1 MTKKLKVIGT
11 PVPKHDADIRVTG
24 KAIYG
29 HDIVLTDMLHGAILR
44 TEHPS
49 AIIESID
56 VSAAKK
62 LAGVVCII
70 TADDVEVNN
79 IGYKRDH
86 PIMKKGEA
94 NCTRDE
100 IAAVA
105 AETKEIA
112 LQALKLIK
120 VKYKV
125 RKGIYNVGDALKE
138 NAPQINKFITG
149 KFENKNIAEK
159 FHYEHGNLEEEKKK
173 SKHIISRKFTLP
185 RMTHAC
191 MATSNITAHF
201 NKTDKKLLLYSSTQ
215 VPFLYQR
222 DMAHAL
228 KMNPSDI
235 RVIQPIIGGGFGS
248 KLDMHPF
255 EPICALLSM
264 KTGRPV
270 QILYTREEEFIASP
284 IRQPMEIELTAGVD
298 KNGNFTFREINIIK
312 DNGAYTSW
320 GATTPFVIMQAF
332 SSLYKVKAC
341 NFNSTAVYTNNVFAG
356 SFRGYG
362 NPQATFALER
372 VIDLLADELGMDK
385 AEIRLLNANEKGEIT
400 GQGLHFE
407 TCGHKEC
414 LETVIKK
421 SQYHLRNTNKNEF
434 TNEKK
439 KSGNA
444 DSYVRKDSYF
454 VDRFKKGIGISSM
467 LHVGGGAKI
476 YRSDGC
482 GTILKIDPYGYC
494 TIITGSN
501 EIGQGSETVLAMI
514 ASEELGIELK
524 KIKVI
529 NTDTDV
535 KPWDVGVHASRT
547 SFVAGNSLL
556 GAVKILKEKLN
567 KKAAELLKTN
577 DTDFE
582 YENGKI
588 YSLRN
593 TNKNEFT
600 NKKNTATLGKNSEN
614 TDSYIRNDSD
624 FVTLDKVVREMHF
637 SDPNELAISNYFY
650 EPSSKF
656 QDKDFK
662 GNVSGTYA
670 FASQAIEV
678 EVDTYTGNVK
688 VLNVYVAQDV
698 GRVLNPLLLDG
709 QIEGGVV
716 QGIGYALTEELIM
729 QEGKI
734 LNPNFHNYKM
744 LTASDVPNI
753 HFYPVETIDKEGPY
767 GAKGVGEASLIPTAA
782 AIANAVC
789 NALGLEIL
797 ELPITPEKVLKALS
811 LRNTNNKLKAKS
823 ISL

>member
-1 MTKKLKVIGT
+1 MKKQYKVIGK
-11 PVPKHDADIRVTG
+11 PIPKHDAAIRVTG
-24 KAIYG
+24 KAVYG
-29 HDIVLTDMLHGAILR
+29 HDILLPEMLHGAILR

-62 LAGVVCII
+62 LPGVIAVI
-70 TADDVEVNN
+70 TADDVDVNN

-86 PIMKKGEA
+86 PILKKGEV
-94 NCTRDE
+94 NCIRDE

-105 AETKEIA
+105 AESKEIA
-112 LQALKLIK
+112 QQALKLIK
-120 VKYKV
+120 VKYKI
-125 RKGIYNVGDALKE
+125 RKGIYDAKQALKKE
-138 NAPQINKFITG
+138 SPQINKFISG
-149 KFENKNIAEK
+149 KFENKNTAET

-173 SKHIISRKFTLP
+173 SKHIVTRKFTLP

-191 MATSNITAHF
+191 MATSNITASF
-201 NKTDKKLLLYSSTQ
+201 NPVDKKLLLYSSTQ
-215 VPFLYQR
+215 VPFLFQR

-228 KMNPSDI
+228 KMNASDI
-235 RVIQPIIGGGFGS
+235 RVIQPVIGGGFGS

-255 EPICALLSM
+255 EPICALLSIT
-264 KTGRPV
+264 TGKPV
-270 QILYTREEEFIASP
+270 QILYSREEEFIASP
-284 IRQPMEIELTAGVD
+284 IRQPMEIELSAGVD
-298 KNGNFTFREINIIK
+298 EKGNFTFREINIVK

-332 SSLYKVKAC
+332 SSLYKVKAVK
-341 NFNSTAVYTNNVFAG
+341 FDAMAVYTNNIFAG

-372 VIDLLADELGMDK
+372 VIDLLAQKLGMDK

-400 GQGLHFE
+400 GQGLHYE

-421 SQYHLRNTNKNEF
+421 SNYD
-434 TNEKK
+434 KK
-439 KSGNA
+439 KNSALSPLGRA
-444 DSYVRKDSYF
+444 GEGQRYVR
-454 VDRFKKGIGISSM
+454 GIGLASM

-482 GTILKIDPYGYC
+482 GTIVKIDPYGYC

-514 ASEELGIELK
+514 ASEELGIELG
-524 KIKVI
+524 KIKII

-556 GAVKILKEKLN
+556 GAIKILKEKLN
-567 KKAAELLKTN
+567 RKAAELLKT
-577 DTDFE
+577 DETEFE
-582 YENGKI
+582 Y
-588 YSLRN
+588 
-593 TNKNEFT
+593 
-600 NKKNTATLGKNSEN
+600 
-614 TDSYIRNDSD
+614 TDNNIISITSKGSIA
-624 FVTLDKVVREMHF
+624 LDKVVREMHF
-637 SDPNELAISNYFY
+637 SQPNELAIADYFY

-670 FASQAIEV
+670 FAAQAIEV
-678 EVDTYTGNVK
+678 EVDLYTGNVK
-688 VLNVYVAQDV
+688 VLDVYVAQDV
-698 GRVLNPLLLDG
+698 GKVLNPLLLDG
-709 QIEGGVV
+709 QIEGGIL
-716 QGIGYALTEELIM
+716 QGVGYALTEELLM
-729 QEGKI
+729 HEGKI

-744 LTASDVPNI
+744 LTAADIPNI
-753 HFYPVETIDKEGPY
+753 HFTPIETLDKEGPY
-767 GAKGVGEASLIPTAA
+767 GAKGVGEAPLIPTAA

-789 NALGLEIL
+789 NALDLEFL
-797 ELPITPEKVLKALS
+797 DLPITPEKILQALA
-811 LRNTNNKLKAKS
+811 LRETNVMS
-823 ISL
+823 IF

>member
-11 PVPKHDADIRVTG
+11 PVPKHDANIRVTG
-24 KAIYG
+24 KAVYG
-29 HDIVLTDMLHGAILR
+29 HDIVLPGMLYGAILR
-44 TEHPS
+44 TQHPS
-49 AIIESID
+49 AILESID
-56 VSAAKK
+56 VSEAKK
-62 LAGVVCII
+62 LPGVICVI
-70 TADDVEVNN
+70 TADDVDVNN

-86 PIMKKGEA
+86 PILKKGEA

-112 LQALKLIK
+112 QKALKLIK
-120 VKYKV
+120 VKYKI
-125 RKGIYNVGDALKE
+125 RKGIYDTSEALKE
-138 NAPQINKFITG
+138 GAPQINKFISG

-173 SKHIISRKFTLP
+173 SAHIVSRRFTLP

-201 NKTDKKLLLYSSTQ
+201 NLIDKKLLLYSSTQ

-222 DMAHAL
+222 DIAHAL

-255 EPICALLSM
+255 EPICALLSI
-264 KTGRPV
+264 KTGKPV
-270 QILYTREEEFIASP
+270 QIIYSREEEFIASP

-298 KNGNFTFREINIIK
+298 KKGNFTFREINIVK

-341 NFNSTAVYTNNVFAG
+341 TFNSVAIYTNNVFAG

-385 AEIRLLNANEKGEIT
+385 AEIRLLNANEIGETT

-407 TCGHKEC
+407 TCGHKQC

-421 SQYHLRNTNKNEF
+421 SNYN
-434 TNEKK
+434 K
-439 KSGNA
+439 KSVSKQAG
-444 DSYVRKDSYF
+444 
-454 VDRFKKGIGISSM
+454 RFKKGVGIASM

-514 ASEELGIELK
+514 AAEELGIELN

-556 GAVKILKEKLN
+556 GAIKILKEKLN

-577 DTDFE
+577 HSEFE
-582 YENGKI
+582 YADNKI
-588 YSLRN
+588 ISL
-593 TNKNEFT
+593 K
-600 NKKNTATLGKNSEN
+600 SS
-614 TDSYIRNDSD
+614 DSIA
-624 FVTLDKVVREMHF
+624 LDKVVREMHF
-637 SDPNELAISNYFY
+637 SEPNELAIANYFY

-688 VLNVYVAQDV
+688 VLDVYVAQDV
-698 GRVLNPLLLDG
+698 GRVLNPLLLGG
-709 QIEGGVV
+709 QIEGGVI
-716 QGIGYALTEELIM
+716 QGVGYALTEELLM

-753 HFYPVETIDKEGPY
+753 HFFPIETIDKEGPY

-789 NALGLEIL
+789 NALGMEIL
-797 ELPITPEKVLKALS
+797 ELPITPEKILKALS
-811 LRNTNNKLKAKS
+811 LNNSNSKLKINS
-823 ISL
+823 NSL

>member
-1 MTKKLKVIGT
+1 MEKEYRVIGK
-11 PVPKHDADIRVTG
+11 PIPKQDANIRVTG
-24 KAIYG
+24 KAVYG
-29 HDIVLTDMLHGAILR
+29 HDIVLPGMLYGAILR

-49 AIIESID
+49 AIIQSID

-62 LAGVVCII
+62 LPGVVCII
-70 TADDVEVNN
+70 TAEDVDVTH

-86 PIMKKGEA
+86 PILKSGEV
-94 NCTRDE
+94 NCIRDE

-105 AETKEIA
+105 AESKEIA
-112 LQALKLIK
+112 LEALRLIK

-125 RKGIYNVGDALKE
+125 RKGVYDALEALKE
-138 NAPQINKFITG
+138 DAPQINKFISG

-159 FHYEHGNLEEEKKK
+159 FFYEHGDLDQQKKK
-173 SKHIISRKFTLP
+173 SAHIISRRFTLP

-201 NKTDKKLLLYSSTQ
+201 NPIDKKLLLYSSTQ

-235 RVIQPIIGGGFGS
+235 RVIQPVIGGGFGS

-255 EPICALLSM
+255 EPICALLSI

-270 QILYTREEEFIASP
+270 QILFSREEEFIASP
-284 IRQPMEIELTAGVD
+284 IRQPMVIELTAGVD
-298 KNGNFTFREINIIK
+298 KKGNFTFREINIIK

-332 SSLYKVKAC
+332 SSLYKLKAC
-341 NFNSTAVYTNNVFAG
+341 RFQATAVYTNNVFAG

-372 VIDLLADELGMDK
+372 VIDLLAGKLGMDK
-385 AEIRLLNANEKGEIT
+385 AEIRLQNANVKGEVT
-400 GQGLHFE
+400 GQGLHYD

-414 LETVIKK
+414 IETVI
-421 SQYHLRNTNKNEF
+421 S
-434 TNEKK
+434 
-439 KSGNA
+439 KSGYTSGKKINQ
-444 DSYVRKDSYF
+444 KG
-454 VDRFKKGIGISSM
+454 RFRSGIGFASM

-482 GTILKIDPYGYC
+482 GTTLKIDPYGYC

-501 EIGQGSETVLAMI
+501 EIGQGSETVLAMM
-514 ASEELGIELK
+514 ASEELGIDLQ

-529 NTDTDV
+529 NTDTDI

-556 GAVKILKEKLN
+556 GAIKILKEKLN
-567 KKAAELLKTN
+567 KKAAELLNT
-577 DTDFE
+577 
-582 YENGKI
+582 EN
-588 YSLRN
+588 
-593 TNKNEFT
+593 TEFDYRDGSIFVIPEVKKSR
-600 NKKNTATLGKNSEN
+600 KKNMEN
-614 TDSYIRNDSD
+614 AGLNPESISIK
-624 FVTLDKVVREMHF
+624 LDKVVREMHF
-637 SDPNELAISNYFY
+637 SQPNELAIASFFY

-662 GNVSGTYA
+662 GNVSGSYA
-670 FASQAIEV
+670 FAAQAIEV
-678 EVDTYTGNVK
+678 EVDTYTGNVQ
-688 VLNVYVAQDV
+688 VTNIYVAQDV
-698 GRVLNPLLLDG
+698 GKVLNPLLLGG
-709 QIEGGVV
+709 QIEGGIM
-716 QGIGYALTEELIM
+716 QGVGYALSEELLM
-729 QEGKI
+729 QEGRI

-744 LTASDVPNI
+744 LTASDVPVI
-753 HFYPVETIDKEGPY
+753 HFYPIETNDKEGPY
-767 GAKGVGEASLIPTAA
+767 GAKGVGEAPLIPTAA

-789 NALGLEIL
+789 QALGLEFL
-797 ELPITPEKVLKALS
+797 ELPITPEKVLKAIS
-811 LRNTNNKLKAKS
+811 EKKLNEK
-823 ISL
+823 IML